1 MAIRD
6 ARKRSLDRVKTA
18 LAATTSVRWGA
29 GGWGFRVTSNLSY
42 QPTAEKLRH
51 ICTGRLI
58 TKRHRPIYPN
68 FPYYYTSVGFVSV
81 FLPDSCAILTRRRA
95 APRVVHRVGI
105 PPPPRQSVRLASQ
118 ATSMCSGTRC
128 FPFSGCHAKKNAVH
142 AKQGNQTVG
151 PIAAIAVEGGARTL
165 VRRFQGARSR
175 DSYDCETGHCK
186 KINKILRMHV
196 MVAEMAERSDVQT
209 EGAPLVHEWA
219 WMVHGCT
226 IHVHSC
232 TVVNHGGGAAS
243 VRILQWCSAAASKRG
258 VSCGVPC
265 SPCQIHQEVQMGV
278 CFAVR

>member
-1 MAIRD
+1 MCPGIIGLCALSCTNNIPMCLVRVNTPAAIYI
-6 ARKRSLDRVKTA
+6 
-18 LAATTSVRWGA
+18 SVQKPKL
-29 GGWGFRVTSNLSY
+29 SSY
-42 QPTAEKLRH
+42 QPTADKLRH

-58 TKRHRPIYPN
+58 TRLYRQIWPIYS
-68 FPYYYTSVGFVSV
+68 YYYNSVGSVSV
-81 FLPDSCAILTRRRA
+81 FLLESCAILMRRA

-186 KINKILRMHV
+186 KINKRKGGGTRAYACYGGGDGGEV
-196 MVAEMAERSDVQT
+196 RRSDGGSPACARVDVD
-209 EGAPLVHEWA
+209 GARVHHPRPLVHGSQSRRRRGFCA
-219 WMVHGCT
+219 DT
-226 IHVHSC
+226 
-232 TVVNHGGGAAS
+232 TVV
-243 VRILQWCSAAASKRG
+243 LCSS
-258 VSCGVPC
+258 
-265 SPCQIHQEVQMGV
+265 Q
-278 CFAVR
+278 